1 MAEAA
6 KVIRIE
12 LRAMGGGSSGRGGG
26 GSGRGEKKI
35 KYKNHLQKPKTPRK
49 SETIGGRLELK
60 TDKLAGAGAIT
71 FATQMLSGA
80 FSYAEMLSYNS
91 AEKERMMDLDI
102 GKKAISGA
110 LITGGYVLGGPV
122 GAAVG
127 LAVKQLVVDPVAKGG
142 QISIRRNLDY
152 TRATNR
158 FYLTD
163 FAGKGNYTFDYA
175 SGSYINEDLQKVVK
189 SSFYKKGGSI

>member
-12 LRAMGGGSSGRGGG
+12 LRTSGG
-26 GSGRGEKKI
+26 GSGSRRRSSGRKKSTSKI
-35 KYKNHLQKPKTPRK
+35 EKTPRK

-60 TDKLAGAGAIT
+60 TGKLAGAGSIT

-80 FSYAEMLSYNS
+80 LSYAEMLSYNS

-110 LITGGYVLGGPV
+110 LITGGYILGGPV
-122 GAAVG
+122 GAAIG

-175 SGSYINEDLQKVVK
+175 NGSYINEDLQKVIN
-189 SSFYKKGGSI
+189 SSFYRKGGAL

>member
-12 LRAMGGGSSGRGGG
+12 LRASGGGSSG
-26 GSGRGEKKI
+26 GRRKKSTGKREKV
-35 KYKNHLQKPKTPRK
+35 PRK

-110 LITGGYVLGGPV
+110 LITGGYILGGPV
-122 GAAVG
+122 GAAIG

-142 QISIRRNLDY
+142 QVSIRRNLDY

-175 SGSYINEDLQKVVK
+175 NGSYMNEDLQKVIN
-189 SSFYKKGGSI
+189 SSFYRKGGAL

>member
-12 LRAMGGGSSGRGGG
+12 LRAMGRGSSAGGRS
-26 GSGRGEKKI
+26 SGTRKKKSKKI
-35 KYKNHLQKPKTPRK
+35 PEIPER
-49 SETIGGRLELK
+49 ETILGRLGLSMN
-60 TDKLAGAGAIT
+60 KLAGAGAIT
-71 FATQMLSGA
+71 AASQLISYG
-80 FSYAEMLSYNS
+80 FSIAETISYNS
-91 AEKERMMDLDI
+91 EEKTNMMVLDMQ
-102 GKKAISGA
+102 KKAISGV
-110 LITGGYVLGGPV
+110 LLTGGYVLGGPV

-127 LAVKQLVVDPVAKGG
+127 LAVKNLIVDPISKGG
-142 QISIRRNLDY
+142 EISIRRNLDY

-175 SGSYINEDLQKVVK
+175 NGSYINEDLQKVIN
-189 SSFYKKGGSI
+189 SSFYKKGGQVR

>member
-12 LRAMGGGSSGRGGG
+12 LRVGGSNGGSS
-26 GSGRGEKKI
+26 SSVPKKKKESKEKKI
-35 KYKNHLQKPKTPRK
+35 PKSKTML
-49 SETIGGRLELK
+49 GRMEL
-60 TDKLAGAGAIT
+60 TTNKLAGAGAIT
-71 FATQMLSGA
+71 FANQLTSEA
-80 FSYAEMLSYNS
+80 FSIAETLSYNS
-91 AEKERMMDLDI
+91 EEKTNMMFLDMQ
-102 GKKAISGA
+102 KKAISGA

-127 LAVKQLVVDPVAKGG
+127 LAVKQLIVDPVSKGG
-142 QISIRRNLDY
+142 EIAIRRNLDY

-163 FAGKGNYTFDYA
+163 FAGKGNYTFNYTT
-175 SGSYINEDLQKVVK
+175 GSYVNEDLDKVRK
-189 SSFYKKGGSI
+189 SSFYKKGGAL